1 MELTDRQLRILKMVS
16 DEFTRTGLP
25 VSSKRVA
32 EIASFKVSSSTIRN
46 EFAVLEEMGMLTHPH
61 TSAGRMPTTAGY
73 RHLVDELVAAP
84 MLRESAMAPVALDEL
99 ATEVDTALQQTSEAM
114 SKATNLLA
122 LVVAPR
128 VSGARMRHV
137 ELLLLQPC
145 LLMVVFIL
153 STGGVTK
160 STIEFDEPVDPGM
173 VDWMKTYLNETTEDQ
188 ILTERLLRHT
198 LTNRDLSLREATFLG
213 AMRPAFER
221 LLDEHMHS
229 AVYVGGT
236 ARLVAEAAAEDVGDV
251 SVLLELLEKRYLLLQ
266 LFRSVIDRG
275 RLLVC
280 IGEENEPVA
289 LHRFSLV
296 AAGYG
301 LPQRTLGAV
310 SLLGPTRMDYGSA
323 ISTVRSTA
331 QLLSAFLED
340 RYE

>member
-1 MELTDRQLRILKMVS
+1 MELTERQVRILRLVS
-16 DEFTRTGLP
+16 DEYTRTGQP
-25 VSSKRVA
+25 VSSRRVA
-32 EIASFKVSSSTIRN
+32 EIASFKVSSSTVRN
-46 EFAVLEEMGMLTHPH
+46 EFAVLEEVGLLTHPH
-61 TSAGRMPTTAGY
+61 TSAGRMPTTRGY
-73 RHLVDELVAAP
+73 RHVVDELVAAP
-84 MLRESAMAPVALDEL
+84 AVKEPAAAPVSLGDL
-99 ATEVDTALQQTSEAM
+99 ATEVDTALEQTSEAM
-114 SKATNLLA
+114 SQATNLLA

-128 VSGARMRHV
+128 VSGARLRHV
-137 ELLLLQPC
+137 ELLLLQPR
-145 LLMVVFIL
+145 LVMVVFIL

-160 STIEFDEPVDPGM
+160 STIEFEKVVDPGV
-173 VDWMKTYLNETTEDQ
+173 VDWMKTYLNETTAEQ
-188 ILTERLLRHT
+188 ILTERLLRRT
-198 LTNRDLSLREATFLG
+198 LENPELSPREAAFL
-213 AMRPAFER
+213 AALRPAFER

-236 ARLVAEAAAEDVGDV
+236 ARLIAEAGVDDVGDV
-251 SVLLELLEKRYLLLQ
+251 RRLLELLEQRYLFLRLL
-266 LFRSVIDRG
+266 RSVIDRG

-280 IGEENEPVA
+280 IGEENEPAA